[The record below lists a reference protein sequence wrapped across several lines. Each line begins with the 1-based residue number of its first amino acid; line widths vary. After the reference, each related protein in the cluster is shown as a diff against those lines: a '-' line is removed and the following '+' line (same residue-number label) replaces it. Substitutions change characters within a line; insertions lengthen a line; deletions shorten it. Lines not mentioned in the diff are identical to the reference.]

1 MDPSIL
7 KSHKSQWKL
16 KAIYQGEAQMEL
28 KYPGSSVKTYSGT
41 WDTQSAFS
49 KKLPQGIDSG

>member
-16 KAIYQGEAQMEL
+16 KAIYQGEAPMEL